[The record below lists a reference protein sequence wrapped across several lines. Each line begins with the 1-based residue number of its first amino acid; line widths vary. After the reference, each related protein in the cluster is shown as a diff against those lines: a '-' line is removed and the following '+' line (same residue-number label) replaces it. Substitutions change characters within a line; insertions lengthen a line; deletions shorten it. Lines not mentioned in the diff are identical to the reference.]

1 MRSTITFLILFSI
14 QLCAGIGVGTSG
26 LGVLP
31 VELSS
36 FTANLSGSNLE
47 LRWVTATE
55 VNNYGFEIERSSVET
70 GQTTSLQWKKLG
82 FILGHGNSNSPKT
95 YSFIDDKPLKGKL
108 QYRLKQI
115 DNNGTFK
122 YTKTIEV
129 GTDFLKYDLAQNYPN
144 PFNPSTVIEYSIH
157 ATSNVK
163 VEVYNV
169 LGKLITTLVNENQE
183 TGNYQVNF
191 DASGL
196 SSGIYYY
203 KIQSSNFA
211 ATKIMLLLK

>member
-55 VNNYGFEIERSSVET
+55 VNNYGFEIERLKDSKWE
-70 GQTTSLQWKKLG
+70 KIG